1 MRFAALSM
9 LRGLAAAAM
18 LLPGLAWAAEEASSG
33 MPQLNFANPLTTSQV
48 VWLAII
54 FFALYL
60 LVSRWAL
67 PQVTE
72 VVEGRAQSIAGD
84 LDAARHAKAEA
95 DAASDEVNRAVH
107 RAHAEAQAE
116 IAGAIGRAKEASAA
130 QAEQLNARLEGQLAE
145 AERRIGEARQAAMGA
160 LREVATETAY
170 AVVSRLTGRPADRP
184 ALDRAVGAVLQARRA

>member
-1 MRFAALSM
+1 M

-95 DAASDEVNRAVH
+95 DAAS
-107 RAHAEAQAE
+107 
-116 IAGAIGRAKEASAA
+116 
-130 QAEQLNARLEGQLAE
+130 
-145 AERRIGEARQAAMGA
+145 
-160 LREVATETAY
+160 
-170 AVVSRLTGRPADRP
+170 
-184 ALDRAVGAVLQARRA
+184 